1 VFHLSTAAN
10 LDNRGF
16 KDVLV
21 DDGMG
26 GTNNVTAEIQGGEM
40 RGFLDMRD
48 VETLGLID
56 QLDRLA
62 AGLMEQVNGV
72 HQQGVGLDGSS
83 GNLFFET
90 LTPTVTIG
98 SQNLGTP
105 TVTAV
110 NASPS
115 TVTVDKYQLQFTGG
129 GTFDVFNLT
138 TNQTVATG
146 LAVGTSVN
154 IANGL
159 SITTGGLPVFGDTVN
174 ISISEDAALKMALS
188 STVLNDT
195 SKIAAGLSGTGDGQN
210 ALNIS
215 NLQNSLVF
223 SAGGFTPGAGTSTFD
238 DFYNSMVGGLG
249 AGSRSSQTI
258 LSQQEG
264 VMLQLNSQRESISG
278 VSLDE
283 EMVNLIKF
291 QQAYAA
297 SARMITVIEEMFDVL
312 QRI

>member
-1 VFHLSTAAN
+1 
-10 LDNRGF
+10 
-16 KDVLV
+16 
-21 DDGMG
+21 MG
-26 GTNNVTAEIQGGEM
+26 A
-40 RGFLDMRD
+40 
-48 VETLGLID
+48 
-56 QLDRLA
+56 
-62 AGLMEQVNGV
+62 
-72 HQQGVGLDGSS
+72 
-83 GNLFFET
+83 
-90 LTPTVTIG
+90 
-98 SQNLGTP
+98 P
-105 TVTAV
+105 TVTAI

-115 TVTVDKYQLQFTGG
+115 TVTVDKFQLQFTGA

-138 TNQTVATG
+138 TNQTVAIG
-146 LAVGTSVN
+146 LAVSGTVN

-159 SITTGGLPVFGDTVN
+159 AITTGGAPVAGDMVN
-174 ISISEDAALKMALS
+174 ISISEDAAMNMALS

-195 SKIAAGLSGTGDGQN
+195 SKIAAGLSGPGDGQN

-215 NLQNSLVF
+215 NIQNSLVF
-223 SAGGFTPGAGTSTFD
+223 SSGGFTPGAGTSTFD
-238 DFYNSMVGGLG
+238 DFYNSMISGLG
-249 AGSRSSQTI
+249 AGSRSAQTI